1 MWCTQRIPTSSVNQI
16 YPPGPLHEQGP
27 TAITPQLTLE
37 MYSFPSSSRRKHSA
51 LSQAPGSGFQV
62 VEMGRQRPVASS
74 RQLSGWSGTRHCPLI
89 QCTRRWSNF
98 CRSYRLFSEM
108 TNLPSVLWW
117 VHGVHIH
124 WSTFYVVYFH
134 QYNKM
139 LFLFEQLFDH
149 KNYVLFFQLL
159 LLFWEVVWGNSSKR
173 KDDSCHRTLAIYHEL
188 FIYEWIKQWSVWI
201 IWSKIFLNKLAL
213 D

>member
-16 YPPGPLHEQGP
+16 HPPGPLHEQGP

-117 VHGVHIH
+117 VHGVRIH

-139 LFLFEQLFDH
+139 LFLLNNCLITKIMFFSSNFYCCSERLCEGIAP
-149 KNYVLFFQLL
+149 KEKTIAATGLWPSTMNYLSMNELNNGRS
-159 LLFWEVVWGNSSKR
+159 ESSGQKF
-173 KDDSCHRTLAIYHEL
+173 S
-188 FIYEWIKQWSVWI
+188 
-201 IWSKIFLNKLAL
+201 
-213 D
+213 